1 MVDAG
6 YYVEVTSSQLTGG
19 PIGIVPSDGQPFRNP
34 VR

>member
-19 PIGIVPSDGQPFRNP
+19 PIGIVPE
-34 VR
+34 